1 MSGWMSYF
9 TGRKATTE
17 SARDAIVGLRQQLL
31 MLEKKEEHLMKKIEE
46 EEKKARANATSNKR
60 RTLSAA
66 AASHG
71 SSSSS
76 PFNRAFRGSFA
87 CSHSLYTPLHLVC

>member
-31 MLEKKEEHLMKKIEE
+31 MLEKKIEE

>member
-60 RTLSAA
+60 CTLTPGLLRMA
-66 AASHG
+66 HLP
-71 SSSSS
+71 
-76 PFNRAFRGSFA
+76 PFPSNRSFPGSFGGV
-87 CSHSLYTPLHLVC
+87 HLISMRSVLDC